1 MIINIGE
8 NMENNKLIVLN
19 QNSELALLKS
29 RNLLDITKKIDFL
42 CDGLYYRSEWI
53 IKSVYFL

>member
-29 RNLLDITKKIDFL
+29 RNLLDITKK
-42 CDGLYYRSEWI
+42 YWI
-53 IKSVYFL
+53 IRN